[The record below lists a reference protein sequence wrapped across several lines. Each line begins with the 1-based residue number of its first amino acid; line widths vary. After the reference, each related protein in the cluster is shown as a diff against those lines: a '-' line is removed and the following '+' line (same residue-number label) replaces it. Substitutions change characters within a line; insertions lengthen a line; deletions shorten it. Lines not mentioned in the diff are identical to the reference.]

1 MLAQIGVQH
10 LKLTTRRKTMDSI
23 SRALLMTGG
32 ITADLDPNAFGF
44 NNVTAASLSTL
55 TTSNTITPTG
65 YDTPTAWSV
74 TNGGQGSVNGGTYAT
89 SGTISPGQTFTVRGT
104 SSSSYS
110 TTISFVVSIG
120 ATQSTW
126 SITSRAE
133 PTEAVYT
140 TAGTYTFIVPAGV
153 TSVSVVCVGGGMGGG
168 VTDGG
173 RAGSLGWKNNIAV
186 TPGNS
191 HSIVVGSG
199 GTGRND
205 GQSGNQGADSLFFTP
220 TGSAIVGGFGS
231 AFAGRYG
238 DGGGNGGQT
247 NSSGGNG
254 AGGYTGNGGTPGAA
268 GDYGGTPGNGT
279 AGTGGAGGGG
289 RGSTFYGEDADENGY
304 FDYYGRTESGNGGG
318 VGLLGQ
324 GANGAGGTSATFH
337 GGAGS
342 GGSGTAYGGGGG
354 AGGFYAPPFEQF
366 FGSNGGGG
374 AVRIIWPG
382 NTRLFPSTNTGT
394 I

>member
-1 MLAQIGVQH
+1 MQALTGALH

-44 NNVTAASLSTL
+44 NNVSGASLSTI

-65 YDTPTAWSV
+65 YDTPTTWSV
-74 TNGGQGSVNGGTYAT
+74 TNGGTASINGGSYAS
-89 SGTISPGQTFTVRGT
+89 SGTISPGQTITVRGT
-104 SSSSYS
+104 SSSSLN
-110 TTISFVVSIG
+110 TTTSFVVSIG

-126 SITSRAE
+126 SITTKAQLD
-133 PTEAVYT
+133 EAVYT

-168 VTDGG
+168 VSDGG

-205 GQSGNQGADSLFFTP
+205 GQSGNQGTDSYFFTP

-231 AFAGRYG
+231 PYAGYYG
-238 DGGGNGGQT
+238 DGGGNGAQT

-268 GDYGGTPGNGT
+268 GDYQGTPGNGT

-304 FDYYGRTESGNGGG
+304 FDYYGRTNSGNGGG

-324 GANGAGGTSATFH
+324 GANGAGGTAATLH

-342 GGSGTAYGGGGG
+342 GGSGRFYGGGGG
-354 AGGFYAPPFEQF
+354 AGGFYSPPYEPYT
-366 FGSNGGGG
+366 GSSGGGG